1 MRIYEVLGKAYL
13 GLELARFSALSEQR
27 VSKKT
32 EKLELRL
39 PSAMDFMSSSKGLT
53 KASRFLAVISN
64 STRPLL
70 AVAYPSPS
78 PGGNGEYFQCQAN
91 HLY

>member
-1 MRIYEVLGKAYL
+1 MQHIY
-13 GLELARFSALSEQR
+13 LALSTKPSISKPSALSEQR
-27 VSKKT
+27 VSRKT

-39 PSAMDFMSSSKGLT
+39 RSAMDSMSSSKGLT

-64 STRPLL
+64 SNCPLL

-78 PGGNGEYFQCQAN
+78 PGDWMFVAVNV
-91 HLY
+91 LD